1 MSTGSRP
8 RVPIALPADSGHTEE
23 GRAFLQSRLV
33 LFGGWTFL
41 IAGGFLA
48 LGLLMAVGYGLAFR
62 PSAFFHL
69 VGALIPGSLWAI
81 GRARPLSVGMARSL
95 DAGGTVLTCASFAAM
110 AGTIAR
116 SGYAFVAAD
125 DGFPDTVD
133 PMHALSIGLL
143 ACSYVLFSR
152 AIAVPSTPGR
162 TAWISAMGVLPLLA
176 TTTYVFSDGTASGP
190 VVTMAHV
197 DIVSWSAAAVAM
209 SAVASRVIF
218 GLRTEM
224 ARIRQ
229 AGQYTLEDKIGEGGM
244 GVVYR
249 ARHALLRR
257 PTAIKLL
264 PPEKAGEENVRRFE
278 REVQMTAGLSHP
290 STVAIFD
297 YGRTP
302 EGVFY
307 YAMEYLDG
315 IDLDRLVREHGPQPP
330 ARVIRIL
337 HQVCGALAEAHGIG
351 LIHRDVKPA
360 NIILCERGGEPDVAK
375 VVDFG
380 LVKRIDAIDEEATQ
394 VVTAGI
400 ALLGTPLYIAPETI
414 SGRDDADG
422 RADLY
427 ALGAVG
433 YYLLT
438 GTPVFTGKTV
448 VEVLA
453 HHLHTRPQPPSAR
466 TASTIPGD
474 LEHLV
479 LECLAKSPDDRPRDA
494 RSLELELS
502 VCAARTPWP
511 RDQAAAWWAAF
522 RQAHPSAHHH
532 AVPEPMRVTS
542 IS

>member
-1 MSTGSRP
+1 
-8 RVPIALPADSGHTEE
+8 
-23 GRAFLQSRLV
+23 
-33 LFGGWTFL
+33 
-41 IAGGFLA
+41 
-48 LGLLMAVGYGLAFR
+48 MAVVNGLAVR

-69 VGALIPGSLWAI
+69 VGTLIPGGIWAV
-81 GRARPLSVGMARSL
+81 GRARPLSVRVARAV
-95 DAGGTVLTCASFAAM
+95 DAAGTVAICASFSAM
-110 AGTIAR
+110 AGAVAR
-116 SGYAFVAAD
+116 SGYAFAAD
-125 DGFPDTVD
+125 GAEFPVTVD
-133 PMHALSIGLL
+133 PMHALSIGVL

-162 TAWISAMGVLPLLA
+162 TAWISAVSMLPLLA
-176 TTTYVFSDGTASGP
+176 TTTYVFSDGAASGP

-197 DIVSWSAAAVAM
+197 DMASWSAAAVAM

-224 ARIRQ
+224 AKIRQ
-229 AGQYTLEDKIGEGGM
+229 LGQYTLEDKIGAGGM

-264 PPEKAGEENVRRFE
+264 PPEKAGEENLRRFE

-337 HQVCGALAEAHGIG
+337 QQVCGALAEAHGIG

-380 LVKRIDAIDEEATQ
+380 LVKRIDAMEEEATQ

-400 ALLGTPLYIAPETI
+400 TLLGTPLYIAPESI

-427 ALGAVG
+427 AIGAVG

-453 HHLHTRPQPPSAR
+453 HHLHTRPQPPSERA
-466 TASTIPGD
+466 AIVIPGD
-474 LEHLV
+474 LEQLI

-494 RSLELELS
+494 RTLERELA
-502 VCAARTPWP
+502 VCAARTPWS
-511 RDQAAAWWAAF
+511 RDQAAAWWTAF
-522 RQAHPSAHHH
+522 RQEHPSAHDH
-532 AVPEPMRVTS
+532 AVPEPMRVTAEVDLAERLRAPR
-542 IS
+542 